1 MTASQPPE
9 TRYRRIMAKR
19 CSGETLRALAE
30 RHGVKPRTFYWWH
43 HRFKEREPAPEAA
56 ELVPVDL
63 PASPGLDLGAL
74 LGPTF
79 FEVSLRQSGHVVR
92 VPSTFD
98 SGSLARLVSLL
109 ERE

>member
-9 TRYRRIMAKR
+9 TRYRRIMAGR
-19 CSGETLRALAE
+19 RSDETLRALAE
-30 RHGVKPRTFYWWH
+30 RHGLKPRTLYRWH
-43 HRFKEREPAPEAA
+43 HRFKEREPTPEAA

-63 PASPGLDLGAL
+63 PKHSALNLGAL

-79 FEVSLRQSGHVVR
+79 FEVALKQSGHVVR